1 MGRNRNQLYPHGSA
15 GDTVSRTTILYKD
28 IAPGAEEDA
37 SITTT
42 TSETFANPDLLPAGV
57 TPAPTITCELNH
69 WGLDGAYMLVEN
81 EPVAFWST
89 ELSGDDC
96 SFQNKPVI
104 TIDFDQQYSSVG
116 ITLVFDSASDEFC
129 NSVNIKW
136 YQGETQK
143 ASADFTPNSSTYFCQ
158 QQVESYN
165 KVVITINSTNLP
177 GRRAK
182 LEHIIFGIF
191 RYFTMGELRSAS
203 IVNEMNLITTELPI
217 STMKWTLD
225 SDDDVDFMFQLKQ
238 PVEVRNNDSL
248 IGVYYIDAY
257 SRSAA
262 TVYDIECYDALGV
275 LDETPFDGGVYSS
288 KSAMALLTEILDGDF
303 SIEYGEGVT
312 DTTLTGILQASSKR
326 EAIQQVL
333 FAWGVCASTDGR
345 ESIYVFNLPT
355 DAEIVSPNRTYTGVT
370 VETSAIVTKVNVTAH
385 TYTQSDSGSI
395 EVAGVKY
402 SDTTSVYSVSN
413 PNVTATDKQNVVE
426 ISGATLV
433 SPAIGQ
439 AVAQRVYDYYL
450 NRNTNKA
457 KIVWNG
463 ERLGDYLTMPN
474 AWNSTNTGHLAKM
487 EIKLSNTVAASC
499 ETIGV

>member
-1 MGRNRNQLYPHGSA
+1 M
-15 GDTVSRTTILYKD
+15 SRTTILYKD

-37 SITTT
+37 AITTSAAT
-42 TSETFANPDLLPAGV
+42 EFSTISDLATGV
-57 TPAPTITCELNH
+57 SPNPTITCEKNH
-69 WGLDGAYMLVEN
+69 WLLNGTYMLVEN

-96 SFQNKPVI
+96 SFQNKPEI

-116 ITLVFDSASDEFC
+116 ITLVFDSASNEYCD
-129 NSVNIKW
+129 SVTIKW
-136 YQGETQK
+136 YQGETLK
-143 ASADFTPNSSTYFCQ
+143 TSADFTPNAATYFCQ

-165 KVVITINSTNLP
+165 KVVITINGTSLP

-182 LEHIIFGIF
+182 LEHIIFGIY
-191 RYFTMGELRSAS
+191 RYFTMQEFRSS
-203 IVNEMNLITTELPI
+203 SVVNEMSLIATELPV

-238 PVEVRNNDSL
+238 PVEVRNDNNL

-262 TVYDIECYDALGV
+262 TLYNIECYDAIGV
-275 LDETPFDGGVYSS
+275 LDETPFSGGVYTN
-288 KSAMALLTEILDGDF
+288 KSAKELLSEILDGDF
-303 SIEYGEGVT
+303 EMEYDDAIT
-312 DTTLTGILQASSKR
+312 DTNLTGILQSSSKR

-345 ESIYVFNLPT
+345 EKLRIFTLPET
-355 DAEIVSPNRTYTGVT
+355 EKEISRNRTYTGVT
-370 VETSAIVTKVNVTAH
+370 VDTAAIVTKVNVTAH
-385 TYTQSDSGSI
+385 TYTQSDSGTI
-395 EVAGVKY
+395 DINGIKY
-402 SDTTSVYSVSN
+402 SDTTTVYSVSN

-426 ISGATLV
+426 VTDATLI
-433 SPAIGQ
+433 SPSIGQ

-457 KIVWNG
+457 KIVWAG
-463 ERLGDYLTMPN
+463 EKLGDLLTLPN
-474 AWNSTNTGHLAKM
+474 AWGGTNTGHVAKM
-487 EIKLSNTVAASC
+487 EIKLSNTVAATC